1 MLRLKDSLGKLCGVI
16 PVLRRVADEI
26 LGPFF
31 STKNIGSH
39 MDCHRFFYIP
49 FITAYQH
56 TYVRMLPMHARTDRP
71 RYLPIF
77 LSACIHIFLHTYMHT
92 YIPTICYENTFN
104 NRQDR
109 QDKTCVIIQSDFV
122 FAKMYNSTHL
132 QTLQILPIW
141 DPQTFPVVM
150 RHPTMLWW
158 RNLFHNAFRFLHSN
172 LFQKKHKNVFFSTY
186 YKSFY
191 FLWCIVSTYNLP
203 SSLCNTSETGEGF
216 SGPRPVVNRG
226 DAKDL
231 PCTWFRLKR
240 S

>member
-1 MLRLKDSLGKLCGVI
+1 MK
-16 PVLRRVADEI
+16 
-26 LGPFF
+26 
-31 STKNIGSH
+31 
-39 MDCHRFFYIP
+39 
-49 FITAYQH
+49 
-56 TYVRMLPMHARTDRP
+56 
-71 RYLPIF
+71 
-77 LSACIHIFLHTYMHT
+77 IHLIIDKT
-92 YIPTICYENTFN
+92 
-104 NRQDR
+104 R

-240 S
+240 SWEWQGYDRTKNWKRKGFWCSLTLPRGSLVDFGGRPFFVSK